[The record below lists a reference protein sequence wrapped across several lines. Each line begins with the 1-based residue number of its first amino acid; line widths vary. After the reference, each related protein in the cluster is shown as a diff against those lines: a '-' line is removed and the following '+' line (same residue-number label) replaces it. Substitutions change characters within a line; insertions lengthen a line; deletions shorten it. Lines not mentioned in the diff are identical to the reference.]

1 MKIVVFFLEFAAA
14 WFVGNI
20 ISASITQIGCCLF
33 CSFPILRRL
42 EPYADSINVSKAQ
55 AFYWRTV
62 LIHAAFLAV
71 TSWVVIAYMP
81 DAVIWGFFLSFAFTV
96 LIGAGR
102 WGRNSVNVEEFLKI
116 IEKFV
121 APGKDD
127 AAFYALSGVLTNWDN
142 WEKPKKESSGL
153 LRKVAITVVMWG
165 ISRFIP
171 AFVNTAYPLG
181 VWMLFAPTFL
191 LPFSWGAALAI
202 SKGRYPMCIRIN
214 LYVMVALE
222 GMGAVKEAINELM
235 NHTYSYNDISYL
247 IWAVAVALHVGICVY
262 LAWMVDRVK
271 N

>member
-96 LIGAGR
+96 LIGA
-102 WGRNSVNVEEFLKI
+102 
-116 IEKFV
+116 
-121 APGKDD
+121 
-127 AAFYALSGVLTNWDN
+127 
-142 WEKPKKESSGL
+142 
-153 LRKVAITVVMWG
+153 
-165 ISRFIP
+165 
-171 AFVNTAYPLG
+171 
-181 VWMLFAPTFL
+181 
-191 LPFSWGAALAI
+191 
-202 SKGRYPMCIRIN
+202 
-214 LYVMVALE
+214 
-222 GMGAVKEAINELM
+222 
-235 NHTYSYNDISYL
+235 
-247 IWAVAVALHVGICVY
+247 
-262 LAWMVDRVK
+262 
-271 N
+271 

>member
-142 WEKPKKESSGL
+142 WEKPKKESS
-153 LRKVAITVVMWG
+153 
-165 ISRFIP
+165 
-171 AFVNTAYPLG
+171 
-181 VWMLFAPTFL
+181 
-191 LPFSWGAALAI
+191 
-202 SKGRYPMCIRIN
+202 SKGGNHCRYVGNFPVHSCIREHC
-214 LYVMVALE
+214 LPAWGLDAVCAHVPAAFQL
-222 GMGAVKEAINELM
+222 GRGAGYLKGE
-235 NHTYSYNDISYL
+235 ISYVHPDKSL
-247 IWAVAVALHVGICVY
+247 RNGCTGRHGS
-262 LAWMVDRVK
+262 R
-271 N
+271 

>member
-127 AAFYALSGVLTNWDN
+127 AAFYALSGVLTN
-142 WEKPKKESSGL
+142 
-153 LRKVAITVVMWG
+153 
-165 ISRFIP
+165 
-171 AFVNTAYPLG
+171 
-181 VWMLFAPTFL
+181 
-191 LPFSWGAALAI
+191 
-202 SKGRYPMCIRIN
+202 
-214 LYVMVALE
+214 
-222 GMGAVKEAINELM
+222 
-235 NHTYSYNDISYL
+235 
-247 IWAVAVALHVGICVY
+247 
-262 LAWMVDRVK
+262 
-271 N
+271 